1 MIQVLIVDES
11 VLERRL
17 IKKALEEDPEIGVA
31 STAPNGLIAL
41 RKVDQLDPDLIL
53 LDINLPD
60 MDGIDALR
68 IMKNMRPKTP
78 IIVFTAHNENA
89 AASTIQALELGAA
102 DFIEKPSG
110 ARDFEESKSLIA
122 RSLVPKIKAIHHQ
135 IQTPHIRIPAVQ
147 KGFESLRPRSNTHIK
162 PKHID
167 CVAIGVS
174 TGGPDALVKIF
185 PSFPADFPIPIVI
198 VQHMPPLFTKNLAD
212 RLDTISEL
220 DVKECRPGDVLYKG
234 GAWVAAGG
242 FHMTVRKAMGQVI
255 ISTSKDTPEVGC
267 RPSVNV
273 LFRSVARAF
282 GANVLAVML
291 TGMGKDGLEGSRHIV
306 DAGGTLI
313 AQDEAS
319 SVVWGMPGAVARAG
333 LTDTLIPLARMGDEI
348 VQRTARNTRSYTYQ
362 PEYNEAARF

>member
-1 MIQVLIVDES
+1 MIQVLVVDES

-17 IKKALEEDPEIGVA
+17 IKKALEEDPGITVA
-31 STAPNGLIAL
+31 STAPNGLVAL
-41 RKVDQLDPDLIL
+41 RKVDQQDPDLIL
-53 LDINLPD
+53 LDISLPD

-68 IMKNMRPKTP
+68 IMKNMRPQTP
-78 IIVFTAHNENA
+78 IIVFTAHDENA
-89 AASTIQALELGAA
+89 ALATIKALELGAA

-110 ARDFEESKSLIA
+110 AKDFEESKTLIY
-122 RSLVPKIKAIHHQ
+122 RSLVPKIRAIHNQ
-135 IQTPHIRIPAVQ
+135 IKKPTIRIPATL
-147 KGFESLRPRSNTHIK
+147 KGFEPIRRKPKGEIK

-185 PSFPADFPIPIVI
+185 PSFPADFPVPIVI

-220 DVKECRPGDVLYKG
+220 CVQECRPGDVLHAG

-242 FHMTVRKAMGQVI
+242 FHMEVRKAMGQVI
-255 ISTSKDTPEVGC
+255 ISTSKENPEVGC

-282 GANVLAVML
+282 GANVLAIML

-306 DAGGTLI
+306 NAGGTLI

-333 LTDTLIPLARMGDEI
+333 LTDTLIPLPRMGDEI
-348 VQRTARNTRSYTYQ
+348 VRLVSRNTRSYTYQ
-362 PEYNEAARF
+362 PEYNETTRF